1 MVIHEKNEREL
12 QKNMSSRDL
21 RAEDITGS
29 GSYLGAIYQ
38 EEVDEGGKFKKKKKK
53 RTTKKSKGGV
63 VRINLRPRRTTYPI
77 WAITHGFSFRSS
89 TGWFKWIL
97 HWKLNSMLFW
107 RW

>member
-12 QKNMSSRDL
+12 QKSMSSKEL

-53 RTTKKSKGGV
+53 RTTKKDKGGI
-63 VRINLRPRRTTYPI
+63 VRE
-77 WAITHGFSFRSS
+77 
-89 TGWFKWIL
+89 TGQT
-97 HWKLNSMLFW
+97 
-107 RW
+107 